1 MFTHLA
7 KFRTIFVTGPQRSGT
22 TIAGRIIAQD
32 LDREYIDERDYGVH
46 ELANLFRLV
55 EEKAVIQGPALSAY
69 CHLLPKHVAVV
80 FMRRP
85 LKEIVSSQDRT
96 ILSTGNPWTQA
107 EEPVELRK
115 YFREEGP
122 IAAVKYEVW
131 ERYQKPHMDLQG
143 KTYLELEYATLAEH
157 PLWVPK
163 DGRQGWHAKQTSND
177 PLQKRK
183 KKRI

>member
-22 TIAGRIIAQD
+22 TIAGRMIAHD

-55 EEKAVIQGPALSAY
+55 DETAVIQGPALSAY

-80 FMRRP
+80 FMHRDIQD
-85 LKEIVSSQDRT
+85 IVTSQDRT
-96 ILSTGNPWTQA
+96 VLSSGDQWTHA
-107 EEPVELRK
+107 EEPIELRK
-115 YFREEGP
+115 YFRDAGP
-122 IAAVKYEVW
+122 IAATKYDVW
-131 ERYQKPHMDLQG
+131 ERFQKPHMDKQG
-143 KTYLELEYATLAEH
+143 KAYFEVEYATLADH

-177 PLQKRK
+177 QPVRKK